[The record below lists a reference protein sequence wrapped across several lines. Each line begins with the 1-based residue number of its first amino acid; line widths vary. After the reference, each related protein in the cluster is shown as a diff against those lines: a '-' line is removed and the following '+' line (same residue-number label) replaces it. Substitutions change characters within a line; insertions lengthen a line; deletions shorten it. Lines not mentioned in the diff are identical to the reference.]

1 VLSRQDTGE
10 EPLEDGDLSK
20 EDRAA
25 LGNSGGLERR
35 SALDRLL
42 LPVPAAEK
50 EKAEER
56 YGDVSVIPTR
66 TFLYG
71 LETGEELA
79 IDLEPGVR
87 LYVRLEAITEAD
99 EHGIR
104 TLLVTLNGQSRPVD
118 VQDRSQEPKT
128 PRREKA
134 DPNKDGHVAAPMM
147 GVVTL
152 TVEEGDEVEA
162 GQQIGTMEAMKMESS
177 ISAPHSGTVE
187 RLAVSS
193 GTNVEPGDLLL
204 VLRNS

>member
-1 VLSRQDTGE
+1 V
-10 EPLEDGDLSK
+10 
-20 EDRAA
+20 
-25 LGNSGGLERR
+25 
-35 SALDRLL
+35 
-42 LPVPAAEK
+42 V
-50 EKAEER
+50 
-56 YGDVSVIPTR
+56 PTR

-187 RLAVSS
+187 RVAVFS

-204 VLRNS
+204 VLRDF